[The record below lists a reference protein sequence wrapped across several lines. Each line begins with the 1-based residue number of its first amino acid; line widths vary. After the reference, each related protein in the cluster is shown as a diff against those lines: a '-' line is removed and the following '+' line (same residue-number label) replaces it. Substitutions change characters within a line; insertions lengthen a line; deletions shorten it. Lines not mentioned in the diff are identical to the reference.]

1 MTRCLPV
8 LAIAGLMALAT
19 VAIDS
24 ACAQRR
30 HVEAG
35 NELRLTRPAGTPVMA
50 VVGLA
55 EQRVTIYDAE
65 GKILRASVSTGQT
78 GYETP
83 AGIYSVIQK
92 EAEHY
97 SNLYDDASMPFM
109 QRITWSGIALHAG
122 ALPGHPASHGCVRM
136 PFEFAERLFDITK
149 IGLRVVIVRN
159 DIGPV
164 DISHPALFTPGPIRS
179 EVELTR
185 LDSDRSAVGRRPDV
199 LAPADLA
206 RTQTWRSIAAAT
218 SAAAEVAAKKA
229 EDARTV
235 AAQKYKEASKFIIGG
250 LLAEGAIKRAR
261 AQLDEAERML
271 GSDAGASTEPAEQAK
286 ATVLEQISAAQKRLD
301 AIRTEGHPQIDAAV
315 AAREEFRAAEAERV
329 AAEEKVKLVESKIAP
344 ISVLISRKT
353 QRLYVRQ
360 AFKPIFEIGVTIQKP
375 DDPIGTTLYMALSYM
390 PDDMSL
396 RWSALA
402 MYPIPKAARARG
414 SGESHPESPMTDVGM
429 AKAALERIIIP
440 QEVLNRFSEFVS
452 PGSSLI
458 ITDEGISRETG
469 KDTDFIVLMSGE
481 PQGGIKIRQRNPYS
495 AYDRT
500 YERGPYFGKNPY
512 SWW

>member
-8 LAIAGLMALAT
+8 LTIAGLMTLVT
-19 VAIDS
+19 FVIDP
-24 ACAQRR
+24 AKAQPR
-30 HVEAG
+30 HVAADDEFLLA
-35 NELRLTRPAGTPVMA
+35 RPAGTPVMA
-50 VVGLA
+50 VVGLT

-65 GKILRASVSTGQT
+65 GKTLRASVSTGQT

-136 PFEFAERLFDITK
+136 PYEFAERLFDVTK
-149 IGLRVVIVRN
+149 IGLRVIVVRN
-159 DIGPV
+159 DISPV
-164 DISHPALFTPGPIRS
+164 DISHPALFTPGPIQS
-179 EVELTR
+179 EVGLTTQ
-185 LDSDRSAVGRRPDV
+185 DTDRSAVGRRPGV
-199 LAPADLA
+199 PAPADMA
-206 RTQTWRSIAAAT
+206 RPQTWRSIAAAT

-229 EDARTV
+229 EDARKV
-235 AAQKYKEASKFIIGG
+235 ATQKYKEASKFIIGG
-250 LLAEGAIKRAR
+250 LLAEGAIKRAK
-261 AQLDEAERML
+261 AKLDEAERIL
-271 GSDAGASTEPAEQAK
+271 GSDAGAPTEPAEQAK
-286 ATVLEQISAAQKRLD
+286 AKALEQISAAQKKLD
-301 AIRTEGHPQIDAAV
+301 AIRTEGQPQIDAAV
-315 AAREEFRAAEAERV
+315 AAREEYKAAEAERV
-329 AAEEKVKLVESKIAP
+329 AAEEEVKLVESKMVP

-360 AFKPIFEIGVTIQKP
+360 AFKPIFETGVTIQKP
-375 DDPIGTTLYMALSYM
+375 DDPIGTTLYIALNYM
-390 PDDMSL
+390 PDDMGL

-414 SGESHPESPMTDVGM
+414 RGESHAESAMTDVAM
-429 AKAALERIIIP
+429 AKAALERISIP

-458 ITDEGISRETG
+458 ITDEDVSRETG

-481 PQGGIKIRQRNPYS
+481 PQGGLKIRQRNPYS

-500 YERGPYFGKNPY
+500 YGREPYFGRNPS